1 MELGKQKICA
11 QALWM
16 LLCRRSSGA
25 DLLVTPEVG
34 ILNNSICDDI
44 LSPLKHLRK
53 ERQAPAHKIQLDD
66 YANEYLSK
74 QHSLCKS
81 IYRSLHLLRCLLQ
94 THPKLKNT
102 KIRYSKTDYIEL

>member
-1 MELGKQKICA
+1 MFMSIERDKGSTRGSLDCLSEWI
-11 QALWM
+11 
-16 LLCRRSSGA
+16 
-25 DLLVTPEVG
+25 TH
-34 ILNNSICDDI
+34 INNSICDDI

-53 ERQAPAHKIQLDD
+53 ERQVPAHKIQLDD

-94 THPKLKNT
+94 TVTTQHPQQH
-102 KIRYSKTDYIEL
+102 ELVNRTR

>member
-1 MELGKQKICA
+1 MMIISRLDIRTFRGIQEL
-11 QALWM
+11 
-16 LLCRRSSGA
+16 
-25 DLLVTPEVG
+25 
-34 ILNNSICDDI
+34 
-44 LSPLKHLRK
+44 
-53 ERQAPAHKIQLDD
+53 QLDD